1 MIGNMNECIMSNY
14 WPMEFVVDWS
24 LHYRNEA
31 DMLAWTEGLAS
42 RRAWTETDRTDRV
55 RLLFVEKP

>member
-1 MIGNMNECIMSNY
+1 
-14 WPMEFVVDWS
+14 MEFVVDWS

-42 RRAWTETDRTDRV
+42 RRAWTETERTGRV
-55 RLLFVEKP
+55 RLLFVEKA